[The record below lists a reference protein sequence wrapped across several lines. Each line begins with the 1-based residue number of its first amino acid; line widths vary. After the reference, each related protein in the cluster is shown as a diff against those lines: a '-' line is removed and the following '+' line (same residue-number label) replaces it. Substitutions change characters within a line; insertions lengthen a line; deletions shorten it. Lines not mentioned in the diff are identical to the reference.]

1 VQEGRET
8 YRTAGRRGGGAV
20 QLGRMA
26 SLTTVTIWSTF
37 VCSLLSL
44 LGSMLVVTSYMIAR
58 LTAKPKTAAL
68 ISNLSITD
76 FFWFLSSLVQSSF
89 WIGGEDVPDRLCYV
103 CSPVVNFTRMA
114 SLIWTCAISFD
125 VLMSVQKRKWLWR
138 GEETGWKEYRI
149 RYYVAVA
156 VFSLPGAIYNVY
168 KQHSGDSS
176 LGCNPGYEKLG
187 GGVVVFFTE
196 LLPILVGF
204 LTNLYVF
211 FQVRVR
217 MAAKAFPLSVRKKR
231 RKIMYHYIIVCIICW
246 TPTMVFYIAELSGL
260 HSALLEVFSRISLYL
275 TGFFNF
281 LVFGM
286 QDPHLKRS
294 LMVALYIFGFGWG
307 DLKTTAVDKTVMFG
321 GDLSEN
327 ADVSKDKKAIY
338 RYHKLT
344 KEDKLALYSARPDLD
359 PKIQYVRAN
368 GSRKFTEP
376 LLSDDD
382 KDQEDDDE
390 EQLMVGDFDGVGGN
404 TEQQIG
410 EGGQTENIA
419 RESAFNPLSNPAHTH
434 THPLKE
440 DCEYIT
446 YKSDTESSSDEE
458 DDEDAVLQKSLPE
471 LFALARS
478 PENKTAVKFFP
489 TGADGI

>member
-1 VQEGRET
+1 
-8 YRTAGRRGGGAV
+8 
-20 QLGRMA
+20 
-26 SLTTVTIWSTF
+26 
-37 VCSLLSL
+37 
-44 LGSMLVVTSYMIAR
+44 MLVVTSYMIAR
-58 LTAKPKTAAL
+58 LTARPQTAAL

-76 FFWFLSSLVQSSF
+76 FFWFLSSLIQSSY
-89 WIGGEDVPDRLCYV
+89 WISGGDVPDQLCYI

-138 GEETGWKEYRI
+138 GEENGWKEYRF
-149 RYYVAVA
+149 RYYMSVA

-176 LGCNPGYEKLG
+176 LGCNPGYEELG
-187 GGVVVFFTE
+187 GGTVVFFTE
-196 LLPILVGF
+196 LLPIVVGF
-204 LTNLYVF
+204 FTNLYVF
-211 FQVRVR
+211 FQVRAH

-231 RKIMYHYIIVCIICW
+231 RKIMYHYIIVCIVCW
-246 TPTMVFYIAELSGL
+246 TPTMVFYISELSGI
-260 HSALLEVFSRISLYL
+260 HSALLEVLSRISLYL
-275 TGFFNF
+275 TGFLNF

-294 LMVALYIFGFGWG
+294 LMVALYFFGFGWG

-321 GDLSEN
+321 GDLSES

-359 PKIQYVRAN
+359 PKTQYARAN
-368 GSRKFTEP
+368 GTRKFTEP
-376 LLSDDD
+376 LLSAEDRH
-382 KDQEDDDE
+382 QEDDHSDDDDRNGDNDDDCEDE
-390 EQLMVGDFDGVGGN
+390 EKGTSEPLAAGGGSTASKGPGCTLN
-404 TEQQIG
+404 PV
-410 EGGQTENIA
+410 N
-419 RESAFNPLSNPAHTH
+419 SAELASSQG
-434 THPLKE
+434 KV
-440 DCEYIT
+440 DEYIQ

-458 DDEDAVLQKSLPE
+458 DDEDAVLHTAIPE

-478 PENKTAVKFFP
+478 PDRGFP
-489 TGADGI
+489 GSIMASQGTS

>member
-1 VQEGRET
+1 
-8 YRTAGRRGGGAV
+8 
-20 QLGRMA
+20 MDN
-26 SLTTVTIWSTF
+26 LTDATIWSTF
-37 VCSLLSL
+37 MCSLLSL

-58 LTAKPKTAAL
+58 LTARPQTAAL

-76 FFWFLSSLVQSSF
+76 FFWFLSSLIQSSY
-89 WIGGEDVPDRLCYV
+89 WISGNDVPDQLCYI

-138 GEETGWKEYRI
+138 GEENGWKEYRF
-149 RYYVAVA
+149 RYYMSVA
-156 VFSLPGAIYNVY
+156 VFSVPGAIFNVY

-176 LGCNPGYEKLG
+176 LGCNPGYEELG
-187 GGVVVFFTE
+187 GGTVVFFTE
-196 LLPILVGF
+196 LLPIVVGF
-204 LTNLYVF
+204 FTNLYVF
-211 FQVRVR
+211 FQVRAR

-231 RKIMYHYIIVCIICW
+231 RKIMYHYIIVCIVCW
-246 TPTMVFYIAELSGL
+246 TPTMVFYISELSGI
-260 HSALLEVFSRISLYL
+260 HSALLEVLSRISLYL

-327 ADVSKDKKAIY
+327 ADVAKDKKAIY

-359 PKIQYVRAN
+359 PKTQYARAN
-368 GSRKFTEP
+368 STRKFTEP
-376 LLSDDD
+376 LLSTEDR
-382 KDQEDDDE
+382 QEDFSNFIDEDDNENDNDGEDE
-390 EQLMVGDFDGVGGN
+390 EKGHFDLPGGGLMTSKGSGCTLNPVN
-404 TEQQIG
+404 
-410 EGGQTENIA
+410 
-419 RESAFNPLSNPAHTH
+419 SAELSSSQG
-434 THPLKE
+434 KV
-440 DCEYIT
+440 DEYIQ

-458 DDEDAVLQKSLPE
+458 DDEDAVLHTAIPE

-478 PENKTAVKFFP
+478 PERGIP
-489 TGADGI
+489 GAIMASHLGT